1 VDGLLGIRAGDWWRL
16 LGANGFAVSPGHW
29 KPATAI
35 TIMSLFNAL
44 RSRKESQLYDAQL
57 AEVKVREP
65 IFVLGHW
72 RSGTTLLHSLLVTD
86 PQFAYANAFQVSHP
100 LTFLQSEEIVAERLK
115 NQPVRKRPQ
124 DNVEYSMDSPGED
137 EFGVC
142 AISLRSP
149 VLGWTFPRREAFY
162 DRYLTFRKASA
173 DDIRRWQDGLRL
185 FLKKLTWKYQRPLIL
200 KSPQHTARIRL
211 LLEMFPDARFI
222 HIHRNPYQVFHS
234 TRKLYDKVISR
245 NHLHAHPHG
254 DQINELILK
263 RYNEMYDAFFEERGL
278 IPEGQYCELGFEE
291 LEADKV
297 GQVAR
302 IYQALNL
309 AGFEQHRPA
318 LQKYVDSIANY
329 EKNVH
334 PEMDEHLRR
343 RIGEA
348 WKRSFDEWGY
358 AL

>member
-1 VDGLLGIRAGDWWRL
+1 VDGLIGIRASDWWGL
-16 LGANGFAVSPGHW
+16 LRENRFAVSPGRW
-29 KPATAI
+29 KPALAI
-35 TIMSLFNAL
+35 TVFSLFNSL
-44 RSRKESQLYDAQL
+44 RSRRENRLYGAQV
-57 AEVKVREP
+57 AEAQIRAP

-86 PQFAYANAFQVSHP
+86 RQFAYANAFQVSNP
-100 LTFLQSEEIVAERLK
+100 LTFLLTEELVARRLK
-115 NQPVRKRPQ
+115 NQTARKRPQ
-124 DNVEYSMDSPGED
+124 DNVEYTMDSPGED

-149 VLGWTFPRREAFY
+149 VLGWTFPRREAWY
-162 DRYLTFRKASA
+162 DRWLTFREASA
-173 DDIRRWQDGLRL
+173 DDIQRWQEGLRL
-185 FLKKLTWKYQRPLIL
+185 FLKKLTWKYERPLIL

-211 LLEMFPDARFI
+211 LLELFPDARFI

-234 TRKLYDKVISR
+234 TRKLYDKVIAA
-245 NHLHAHPHG
+245 NHLHAHPHPE
-254 DQINELILK
+254 QLTELILK
-263 RYNEMYDAFFEERGL
+263 RYTEMYDAFFAERGL
-278 IPEGQYCELGFEE
+278 IPEGQYCEVSFEE
-291 LEADKV
+291 LEADQV

-302 IYQALNL
+302 IYERLNL
-309 AGFEQHRPA
+309 PGFEQHRPE
-318 LQKYVDSIANY
+318 LQKYVDSIAHY

-334 PEMDEHLRR
+334 PPLDDALRQ